1 MLCVP
6 FLSLT
11 LPNIKI
17 AMLFSPNNR
26 LLKAQ
31 VTAVALI
38 CLSNLIVFIALLTP
52 AWQVA
57 KDTDAGVYV
66 QSGLWLYCP
75 GSVQCWYIFSDDVVN
90 YYERVDVCRF
100 FLIGDCRKKLL
111 RTPYFFASQC
121 LRQYDLHLAVPD
133 AMMGNKDKQMVPTHP
148 HKEAAVKV
156 NDLSW
161 HYAVLIIIIFALI
174 FGVTATAA
182 LGVSIF
188 KKNKA
193 RILTIVF
200 NGFAFLSFL
209 FLAIAL
215 AVFVINAEML
225 ESRYLIG
232 IKNTFRVC
240 TVSKIRA
247 RKQKAD
253 SHGVKRLQVCT
264 VSKIRA
270 RRQKAD
276 SHGVKR
282 LQIVADPE
290 KSVVDFQKEY
300 GYSFYL
306 AALAM
311 LLLLFA
317 LLAGVMVAT
326 FVFFS
331 KGAHDHSAVP
341 GTEEDDLWQ
350 RNQLYA
356 LRKIKAS
363 ECLTSDFL
371 EAELQSSLMSSST
384 AIPVFEQQVFEQPP
398 RPGSIGGSHSD
409 TPLPPP
415 DVLHS
420 RGGCPNY

>member
-1 MLCVP
+1 
-6 FLSLT
+6 
-11 LPNIKI
+11 
-17 AMLFSPNNR
+17 MLFSLNNR

-111 RTPYFFASQC
+111 RTPYFF
-121 LRQYDLHLAVPD
+121 
-133 AMMGNKDKQMVPTHP
+133 G
-148 HKEAAVKV
+148 
-156 NDLSW
+156 W

-232 IKNTFRVC
+232 IKNTFR
-240 TVSKIRA
+240 
-247 RKQKAD
+247 
-253 SHGVKRLQVCT
+253 
-264 VSKIRA
+264 
-270 RRQKAD
+270 
-276 SHGVKR
+276 
-282 LQIVADPE
+282 
-290 KSVVDFQKEY
+290 KEY

-356 LRKIKAS
+356 LRKIK
-363 ECLTSDFL
+363 